1 MSSIWT
7 SSGIECTLSKFADD
21 TKLRGAVDTPEGQD
35 ATQRDL
41 DKLKKWVHVNHM
53 RFKEVK
59 CREPHLGQDN
69 PQYQYRLG
77 DEGIESS
84 PAQEDLGILMDE
96 KLDMSQQCALAAKK
110 VKHILG
116 CIKRSVASSSREVIL
131 PLYSTLLRPH
141 LEYCIQL
148 WNPQHRKDMDTL
160 EQVQMRA
167 TKMIRGL
174 EKLSCEDRL
183 RQLGLFNLEKR
194 RLQGDL
200 LAAFQYLKGAYK
212 KDKDRLFSRACCN
225 RTRSNGFKL
234 KEGRF
239 RLDTRKTFFTMRVA
253 KHWHKLPR
261 EVVDAHCVIVLLATF
276 SLQLLTLRSGY
287 TDISKALATFCLP
300 RERIPNILVFAVIE
314 EPMRRDVMLDLV
326 LTNKEG
332 LAGNVKLKGSLGCGD
347 HEMAEFKILRMYS
360 TMRFCFFASKNV
372 DRKLRKN
379 LQPLS
384 DGLKLETEVLDGK
397 PRLILA
403 TSGNFFSH
411 SSQMGNKARAP
422 KQALRL
428 RHTGHVLRSAQNAC
442 IKQEDL
448 TKQRSESS
456 LSMAKGEK
464 LQVTKHSS
472 HEVATKDNS
481 LIFQRDS
488 TNRYTDSENP
498 NVVKKCKQKPQNP
511 RVSAEDL
518 RSLVCLT
525 QEQLQQILMTVK
537 EGTRKIS
544 ETHNEKQEEMGKRL
558 ALLLFQEAVPQE
570 RPFSALKH
578 EQQKKWL
585 EELDKQKE
593 ETKLRK
599 IEEKLNLSKA
609 EEHDRWA
616 MHFDSLKNHLNAN
629 AQHPLNGMYKKQPE
643 SLCPS
648 PDPQELTAFI
658 HPFSPAALGNLMPSK
673 VGNAEKAAK
682 NSALEHSQKV
692 SFLRSMTAL
701 LDPAQIEE
709 RDRRRQ
715 KQLEHQKAIMAQ
727 VEEKR
732 KKKQLEEEQRR
743 WEEREEEQRLAR
755 EKEQMQKQFE
765 EDMLK
770 QKQKEELV
778 TLKTNELYQTMQKAQ
793 ELAQRLKQEQ
803 RIRELA
809 QKGHD
814 ISKLQKNLCGGK
826 YKSSHIRFA
835 YSFGD
840 TEFENCSTDIPYQSH
855 NFSDDIKSHV
865 NQQSSPRKDTAVQT
879 DYFSTSAYTE
889 PAEERTVCCGSPD
902 ISVEYKETSSSKTY
916 QKEMQYIDKNKI
928 SGKENGGISD
938 DLYEQYARR
947 ERQIKPSEKYSK
959 RPDWNINK
967 PGKRYIPASER
978 YPKQL
983 QKQREENKIRRQM
996 ELLQLVERNTPGNLC
1011 LKKGGYLDRSPSP
1024 REEINMKNRGH
1035 RMRKEEQLRKNHLNA
1050 ERSESPPVPAV
1061 KNRLHQAQQKQIHA
1075 SNFHN
1080 NSRRERNSRRAA
1092 EQRSS
1097 PPPAAE
1103 AARPPSSQFVPYVR
1117 TNEVYCLG
1125 DPDAPVTRPST
1136 HDPQYQQ
1143 FNDSYQTPRQ
1153 IFSSDH
1159 VRDPLLNPDVV
1170 KIRERQQAI
1179 LKGLSE
1185 LRQGLLQ
1192 KQKELETALIP
1203 AIAPEETFLSP
1214 F

>member
-1 MSSIWT
+1 M
-7 SSGIECTLSKFADD
+7 
-21 TKLRGAVDTPEGQD
+21 
-35 ATQRDL
+35 
-41 DKLKKWVHVNHM
+41 N
-53 RFKEVK
+53 
-59 CREPHLGQDN
+59 LG
-69 PQYQYRLG
+69 
-77 DEGIESS
+77 
-84 PAQEDLGILMDE
+84 
-96 KLDMSQQCALAAKK
+96 
-110 VKHILG
+110 
-116 CIKRSVASSSREVIL
+116 
-131 PLYSTLLRPH
+131 
-141 LEYCIQL
+141 
-148 WNPQHRKDMDTL
+148 
-160 EQVQMRA
+160 
-167 TKMIRGL
+167 
-174 EKLSCEDRL
+174 
-183 RQLGLFNLEKR
+183 
-194 RLQGDL
+194 
-200 LAAFQYLKGAYK
+200 
-212 KDKDRLFSRACCN
+212 
-225 RTRSNGFKL
+225 
-234 KEGRF
+234 
-239 RLDTRKTFFTMRVA
+239 
-253 KHWHKLPR
+253 
-261 EVVDAHCVIVLLATF
+261 
-276 SLQLLTLRSGY
+276 
-287 TDISKALATFCLP
+287 
-300 RERIPNILVFAVIE
+300 
-314 EPMRRDVMLDLV
+314 
-326 LTNKEG
+326 
-332 LAGNVKLKGSLGCGD
+332 
-347 HEMAEFKILRMYS
+347 
-360 TMRFCFFASKNV
+360 
-372 DRKLRKN
+372 
-379 LQPLS
+379 

-403 TSGNFFSH
+403 TSDKSKPAVK
-411 SSQMGNKARAP
+411 MGNKARAP
-422 KQALRL
+422 KQALRI

-448 TKQRSESS
+448 TKPRSESS

-464 LQVTKHSS
+464 LQVIKHSS
-472 HEVATKDNS
+472 HEAATKDHS

-488 TNRYTDSENP
+488 TNRYPDSENR

-511 RVSAEDL
+511 HVSAEDL

-537 EGTRKIS
+537 DGTRNIS
-544 ETHNEKQEEMGKRL
+544 ETHNEKQEEMATNEVSEENTIVLLQKACEVSPVPEEVNSDSSGKQEAHPQPVIKDSWKPADMFSTLGEREGEK
-558 ALLLFQEAVPQE
+558 ALLEFRKTQWKKELDEQV
-570 RPFSALKH
+570 ALK
-578 EQQKKWL
+578 KKLKETL
-585 EELDKQKE
+585 EGELGYFWAKPGNNKGHKE
-593 ETKLRK
+593 KVETADPD
-599 IEEKLNLSKA
+599 KA

-643 SLCPS
+643 SLCLS

-814 ISKLQKNLCGGK
+814 ISKLQKNLCGGD
-826 YKSSHIRFA
+826 A
-835 YSFGD
+835 
-840 TEFENCSTDIPYQSH
+840 EFENCSTDIPYQSH

-865 NQQSSPRKDTAVQT
+865 NQQTSPRKDTAVQT
-879 DYFSTSAYTE
+879 DYFNTSAYTE
-889 PAEERTVCCGSPD
+889 SAEERTVCCGSPD
-902 ISVEYKETSSSKTY
+902 VSIEYKETSSRKTY
-916 QKEMQYIDKNKI
+916 QKETQYIDKNKI
-928 SGKENGGISD
+928 SGKESGGISD

-983 QKQREENKIRRQM
+983 QKQREENKLRRQM
-996 ELLQLVERNTPGNLC
+996 ELLQLVEKNTPGNLC
-1011 LKKGGYLDRSPSP
+1011 LKKGGYSDRSPSP
-1024 REEINMKNRGH
+1024 REEINVKNRGH
-1035 RMRKEEQLRKNHLNA
+1035 RTRKEEQLRKNHLNA

-1075 SNFHN
+1075 SNFLMHN
-1080 NSRRERNSRRAA
+1080 NSRRERNGRRAV

-1103 AARPPSSQFVPYVR
+1103 ARPPSSQFVPYVR
-1117 TNEVYCLG
+1117 TNEVYCL

-1159 VRDPLLNPDVV
+1159 VRDPLLNPDGV

-1192 KQKELETALIP
+1192 KQKELESALIP
-1203 AIAPEETFLSP
+1203 ALAPEENFISP